1 MLICSA
7 LYSGIHVFQ
16 LKTLIIHVSNNVFLF
31 PYNWYFL
38 QILAFFYVLKNK
50 NNYNIFFSNF
60 IIFLHKGYFTC
71 VVAFWYTSSGQTQT
85 RDVIGNDVLFYR
97 IGCLSQLLSVLVK
110 RRFWNFFF
118 FFFPHIGCLPCI
130 LAFFFLLNNKLRNS
144 QNIYF

>member
-38 QILAFFYVLKNK
+38 WIWAFFYVLKNK
-50 NNYNIFFSNF
+50 NTYIFFCNF

-97 IGCLSQLLSVLVK
+97 IGCFSQLLSVLVK
-110 RRFWNFFF
+110 IHVSGNI
-118 FFFPHIGCLPCI
+118 FFFPYRVFAMHFGV
-130 LAFFFLLNNKLRNS
+130 FFFLLNNKLRNS